1 MDLDDRFIFNG
12 IDGSTGGPLFPPMT
26 AREIF
31 EGLQRRESR
40 RVVMPGIDPRDLSQ
54 SGWGVVFHQDENPEV
69 VEALQPLL
77 LHRKAQATA
86 WRASLYKEYSGPL
99 GYHGPMDKEDFL
111 AVYGAGRGPVNPK
124 KVPYY
129 LLIVGDP
136 GKIPYSFQHQLDVQY
151 AVGRI
156 CFDTPEEYE
165 RYALSVVAAEM
176 GAVARERRAAFFG
189 VRNPG
194 DGATELSADRLVGP
208 LAERFREPE
217 GANDWQIQS
226 FLAEEATRDR
236 LGRLLGGEPAPA
248 FLFTASHGMGF
259 PPDDSRQRE
268 HQGALLCQD
277 WPGPN
282 ADGVAREHYFA
293 AEDLGK
299 DASVH
304 GLIAFFFACHGAG
317 VPQLDEFAHRNNGH
331 PPRQLAPE
339 PFVSRLPQK
348 LLAHPR
354 GGALAVV
361 GHVERAWGY
370 AFLSRRSASQTEA
383 FESTLELLMAGYPIG
398 AAMEF
403 FNLKYAEIAAE
414 LTQALQDIDYGK
426 KRCSQELAELWTA
439 NNDAKSYAVVGDSA
453 VRLAVAG

>member
-31 EGLQRRESR
+31 EGLQHREWK
-40 RVVMPGIDPRDLSQ
+40 RVVMPGIDPRDLAQ
-54 SGWGVVFHQDENPEV
+54 SGWGVLFHRDENPEV
-69 VEALQPLL
+69 IEALQPLL
-77 LHRKAQATA
+77 KHRQAQASA
-86 WRASLYKEYSGPL
+86 WRASLYQEYSGPR
-99 GYHGPMDKEDFL
+99 GYHGLTEKEAFL
-111 AVYGAGRGPVNPK
+111 ADYGAGRGPVNPK

-129 LLIVGDP
+129 LMIVGEP

-176 GAVARERRAAFFG
+176 GAVARDRRAAFFG
-189 VRNPG
+189 VRSAG
-194 DGATELSADRLVGP
+194 DVATELSADRLVGP
-208 LAERFREPE
+208 LAERFRDPKE
-217 GANDWQIQS
+217 GNGWQIQS
-226 FLAEEATRDR
+226 FLAEEATRNQ
-236 LGRLLGGEPAPA
+236 LGRLLGGDETPA

-259 PPDDSRQRE
+259 PLDDSRQRE
-268 HQGALLCQD
+268 YQGALLCQD
-277 WPGPN
+277 WAGPN
-282 ADGVAREHYFA
+282 AGCVEREHYFA
-293 AEDLGK
+293 AEDLGSE
-299 DASVH
+299 ASVH
-304 GLIAFFFACHGAG
+304 GLVAFFFACHGAG
-317 VPQLDEFAHRNNGH
+317 VPELDEFAHRNGH

-348 LLAHPR
+348 LLAHPG

-370 AFLSRRSASQTEA
+370 AFLSQRSASQTEA
-383 FESTLELLMAGYPIG
+383 FESTLSLLMDGYPIG

-403 FNLKYAEIAAE
+403 FNLKYAEIATE
-414 LTQALQDIDYGK
+414 LTQALQDVGYGK
-426 KRCSQELAELWTA
+426 ERCPQELAELWTA
-439 NNDAKSYAVVGDSA
+439 NNDAKSYAVVGDPA
-453 VRLAVAG
+453 VRLAVAR